1 MKRIIFTLMVVVCF
15 LLSICYASG
24 APVLAGITNVT
35 HETYTGT
42 GGTTNATGGYIA
54 NRDLLVQSQT
64 NAWQGYYGQITGNL
78 SLADASGD
86 VMYAWTSVTI
96 EGEVFA
102 SRSNSV
108 VWTSIAAYNGTG
120 VNMSNCTVEETI
132 TGTGSDRVNKTF
144 TAGTG
149 PRASTNIAN
158 QVIAVN
164 SACATETYVSGAQV
178 SDVWEEYILTDG
190 TNYVW
195 ASEIN
200 DSGTAF
206 DGNTEDFQLI
216 VPANTTTLTYYL
228 YVELG

>member
-1 MKRIIFTLMVVVCF
+1 MKKILFTLMVVVCF

-64 NAWQGYYGQITGNL
+64 NNWQGYYGQVTGNI

-102 SRSNSV
+102 SKSASV
-108 VWTSIAAYNGTG
+108 IWTSIAAYDALGFAG
-120 VNMSNCTVEETI
+120 NCTAPGTEA
-132 TGTGSDRVNKTF
+132 GTGSDRVNNTF
-144 TAGTG
+144 TGSTG
-149 PRASTNIAN
+149 PRQNTDIAD
-158 QVIAVN
+158 QTITAN
-164 SACATETYVSGAQV
+164 SACATETYVNGAQAANI
-178 SDVWEEYILTDG
+178 WEEYILTDG
-190 TNYVW
+190 TNWVW
-195 ASEIN
+195 ATEIN

-206 DGNTEDFQLI
+206 DGATEDFQLI